1 MILINRPSYFS
12 FPRHIIIIIIVS
24 ISADWIRSL
33 QRRRYRGQFRACSN
47 PTTYLLLYYSCLHL
61 FWNVNALT
69 VQPDFVCFAGDVERS
84 TINSCF
90 GMSTLCLLH
99 NRPGWCVNRNL
110 ETTLSSTRT
119 KKVDFRFAWQLE
131 I

>member
-1 MILINRPSYFS
+1 MILINRSLYFS
-12 FPRHIIIIIIVS
+12 FPRHIIIIPVS

-110 ETTLSSTRT
+110 ETTLSSPGQ
-119 KKVDFRFAWQLE
+119 KKIDFRFAWQLE